1 MTSSDDQLKRIRHSS
16 AHVLAQ
22 AVRERFGPEG
32 HVALAIG
39 PPTARGFYYDF
50 SLPRPVVE
58 GDLKWLEKRMKKILR
73 GNHDFV
79 QRDVSEDEAR
89 SLFADQPFKLEI
101 IDGIVHGG
109 VDAHGEPFEGEPVLG
124 TYQQDTFLD
133 LCGGPHIANTRDIDP
148 NAVKLLT
155 VAGAYWRGDE
165 SRPML
170 QRIYGTAWGT
180 REELDHFLFLRAE
193 AERRDHRKVGREL
206 DLFMFDKS
214 APGMPYWLPDG
225 LRMLNTMLEFWRNEH
240 EARGYQEISSPL
252 INEKSL
258 WETSGHWQNYVD
270 DMFVIPDGDN
280 RTYAVKPM
288 NCPNAMVVYNRK
300 TTSYRELP
308 LRLSDCDLLHRNE
321 RSGTLQG
328 LLRVQAFRQDDAH
341 IFLPEAEI
349 GAEIQRIFDI
359 ADRFYGVFGL
369 KYRLRLGTRPEKFI
383 GDVATWDLAESTLR
397 DVLEE
402 RAPGEYIVVEGDG
415 AFYGPKIDILMEDA
429 LEREWQMGTIQL
441 DFQLPRRFGCV
452 YTDDQGQEVTPV
464 VIHRVIYG
472 SLERFVGI
480 LLEHTA
486 GALAPWLAPRQ
497 AIVLPVAVDY
507 EAAAEALREELVA
520 AGLRADLWSATTGTL
535 GARARRARMAKYP
548 FVLVVGA
555 QEAEGSELS
564 VKLREGGQVPPLT
577 RAEVVERMVRSVRQF
592 DNSTE
597 TAFADVLPAE
607 APAAAEAGA
616 TSS

>member
-1 MTSSDDQLKRIRHSS
+1 MEPVVATSDDRLRRIRHSC

-22 AVRERFGPEG
+22 AVRERFSSEG
-32 HVALAIG
+32 KVSLAIG

-58 GDLKWLEKRMKKILR
+58 DDLKWLEKRMKKILS
-73 GNHDFV
+73 GHHEFV
-79 QRDVSEDEAR
+79 QREVSEDEAR
-89 SLFADQPFKLEI
+89 TLFANEPFKVEI
-101 IDGIVHGG
+101 IDGIVSNGI
-109 VDAHGEPFEGEPVLG
+109 DAHGEKFDGDPHLG
-124 TYQQDTFLD
+124 TYQQDNFLD
-133 LCGGPHIANTRDIDP
+133 LCGGPHVSSTDDIDP
-148 NAVKLLT
+148 GAVKLLS

-165 SRPML
+165 TQPML
-170 QRIYGTAWGT
+170 QRIYGTAWGSK
-180 REELDHFLFLRAE
+180 EELQRYVHLRTE

-225 LRMLNTMLEFWRNEH
+225 LKVINKMLEFWRHEH

-252 INEKSL
+252 INERSL

-270 DMFVIPDGDN
+270 DMFIIPDGEH
-280 RTYAVKPM
+280 RTYGVKPM
-288 NCPNAMVVYNRK
+288 NCPNAMVVYTRK

-308 LRLSDCDLLHRNE
+308 LRLSDCDMLHRNE

-341 IFLPEAEI
+341 IFLPEAAIGDEI
-349 GAEIQRIFDI
+349 ERIFDI

-383 GDVATWDLAESTLR
+383 GDRETWDLAEGTLR
-397 DVLEE
+397 TVLDRRIPEGYE
-402 RAPGEYIVVEGDG
+402 VNDGDG
-415 AFYGPKIDILMEDA
+415 AFYGPKIDIMMEDA

-441 DFQLPRRFGCV
+441 DFQLPRRFDCV
-452 YTDDQGQEVTPV
+452 YTDDQGREVTPV

-486 GALAPWLAPRQ
+486 GALPPWLAPRQ
-497 AIVLPVAVDY
+497 VAVLPVAADH
-507 EAAAEALREELVA
+507 EAAAEALVAELVGL
-520 AGLRADLWSATTGTL
+520 GLRTELMPAANGTL
-535 GARARRARMAKYP
+535 GARARRARMTRFPY
-548 FVLVVGA
+548 VVVIGA
-555 QEAEGSELS
+555 QEASGIELA
-564 VKLREGGQVPPLT
+564 VKLREGGQTAPMP
-577 RAEVVERMVRSVRQF
+577 RAEAIERMLRALR
-592 DNSTE
+592 DHHMT
-597 TAFADVLPAE
+597 TLPAFSDVLPNAE
-607 APAAAEAGA
+607 
-616 TSS
+616 